1 MSSQSTENDS
11 KTNAFK
17 KLDNDGRNYSIWAP
31 RCHMV
36 LQGLELWAVVN
47 PTAPTSVQPT
57 THPAPVP
64 APTLASTTPSMPTP
78 GTGSTP
84 TSIPTPVLDAAE
96 WDRRNMKALSLI
108 ST

>member
-1 MSSQSTENDS
+1 MSSQSTENNP

-31 RCHMV
+31 RCRMV

-47 PTAPTSVQPT
+47 PTAPTSVRPT

-64 APTLASTTPSMPTP
+64 ASATPGTPTP
-78 GTGSTP
+78 GTGSAP
-84 TSIPTPVLDAAE
+84 TSIPAPVLGE
-96 WDRRNMKALSLI
+96 YFSTGFIQFLKAS
-108 ST
+108 

>member
-1 MSSQSTENDS
+1 MSSQSTENDP

-31 RCHMV
+31 RCCMV

-47 PTAPTSVQPT
+47 PTAPTSVRPT

-64 APTLASTTPSMPTP
+64 TPGPAPVPASATPGTPTP
-78 GTGSTP
+78 GTGSAP
-84 TSIPTPVLDAAE
+84 TSIPTPVLDAPE
-96 WDRRNMKALSLI
+96 WDRMNVKLF
-108 ST
+108 